1 MPTRKHGNHGKWPR
15 LTKQIMVRSEGK
27 VSEKLINGY
36 YAMRNV
42 ETRLQ
47 EDFSIV
53 VEKRSGVS
61 CAEECDDVK
70 HIHREHNG
78 EADHIAN
85 L

>member
-1 MPTRKHGNHGKWPR
+1 MPTRKHRNHGKWPR
-15 LTKQIMVRSEGK
+15 PTKQVVVRSEGK
-27 VSEKLINGY
+27 VSEKWINGY
-36 YAMRNV
+36 YAVGSV
-42 ETRLQ
+42 ETGLQ

-61 CAEECDDVK
+61 SAEECDDVL
-70 HIHREHNG
+70 HICREHNQ